1 MLRIAICDD
10 DPTFLTLT
18 AAVIGRW
25 ENKPL
30 DLQLETFEN
39 GDELIRVHDEVPFD
53 IVFLDVLMPLLNGIE
68 TARAIRERDKKVK
81 IVFLTATAE
90 FAVDSY
96 TVKADNYLL
105 KPFAPPEII
114 SMP

>member
-39 GDELIRVHDEVPFD
+39 GDELIRVHDEVP
-53 IVFLDVLMPLLNGIE
+53 
-68 TARAIRERDKKVK
+68 
-81 IVFLTATAE
+81 LTSS
-90 FAVDSY
+90 F
-96 TVKADNYLL
+96 
-105 KPFAPPEII
+105 
-114 SMP
+114 